1 MTHFRIPLKE
11 FDKERMKK
19 QKTNAF
25 TLARTFSNEAGL
37 TNEKQI
43 IKTSV

>member
-1 MTHFRIPLKE
+1 MTHFRIPLKRD
-11 FDKERMKK
+11 DKNEN
-19 QKTNAF
+19 KTNIYLR

>member
-1 MTHFRIPLKE
+1 MTHFRIPLKKD
-11 FDKERMKK
+11 DKNEKK
-19 QKTNAF
+19 MNINLR